1 MMFRL
6 FKKSPKNIFPE
17 QKHVI
22 EHAFTI
28 AGKEYFKFTDHLNIP
43 YERALSCL
51 VYYREVDLN
60 IDRDFLSQHLEAIN
74 EILTSNQIDVFK
86 IKTLNDQLRQRLE
99 LPKDPELM
107 YKLASVVFF
116 DKEESPAVYD
126 WEHAK
131 RKIAFWK
138 EHTTLQDF
146 FLQKPIVELI
156 PYLKFAEENLQEFSR
171 LIADVN
177 KLHSD
182 NLSRI
187 SSEKRKTKLNGKSV

>member
-1 MMFRL
+1 MKL
-6 FKKSPKNIFPE
+6 FKRSPKNIFPG
-17 QKHVI
+17 QTHVI

-60 IDRDFLSQHLEAIN
+60 IDREFLKQHLDAIN
-74 EILTSNQIDVFK
+74 SILTSNQIDVYK
-86 IKTLNDQLRQRLE
+86 IKTLNDQLRQRVD

-116 DKEESPAVYD
+116 DKDESPEVYD
-126 WEHAK
+126 WEYAK
-131 RKIAFWK
+131 KKIAFWK
-138 EHTTLQDF
+138 ENTTLKDF

>member
-107 YKLASVVFF
+107 YKLASVVFLTRRNRRQCMTGSMQ
-116 DKEESPAVYD
+116 KERSL
-126 WEHAK
+126 
-131 RKIAFWK
+131 F
-138 EHTTLQDF
+138 
-146 FLQKPIVELI
+146 
-156 PYLKFAEENLQEFSR
+156 
-171 LIADVN
+171 
-177 KLHSD
+177 
-182 NLSRI
+182 
-187 SSEKRKTKLNGKSV
+187 GKSTLPCRIFFCRSLSWN